1 MLKAIIFDMDGV
13 LINSTKYIHEAHN
26 SLLKK
31 SGIKIDE
38 KETKRCLG
46 LSLRDKLLRW
56 KKEYGLVYELKDF
69 AARSAEIQF
78 KLMQKEFKKDKEL
91 RRFLSE
97 VKKNNI
103 KLAIGT
109 GSGRLRAEMIL
120 KAMDIRKYLDVIVTA
135 DEVENHKPHPD
146 IFLKAAKKLGVNP
159 KDCVVFEDAADG
171 VSAAKKGK
179 MKAVAMKTVYA
190 TNKELKD
197 ADLIIKGYKDID
209 VEKLKRLW

>member
-69 AARSAEIQF
+69 AARSAEI
-78 KLMQKEFKKDKEL
+78 
-91 RRFLSE
+91 
-97 VKKNNI
+97 
-103 KLAIGT
+103 APT
-109 GSGRLRAEMIL
+109 
-120 KAMDIRKYLDVIVTA
+120 
-135 DEVENHKPHPD
+135 
-146 IFLKAAKKLGVNP
+146 
-159 KDCVVFEDAADG
+159 
-171 VSAAKKGK
+171 
-179 MKAVAMKTVYA
+179 
-190 TNKELKD
+190 
-197 ADLIIKGYKDID
+197 
-209 VEKLKRLW
+209 